1 MLAEGNQK
9 NCPLLLYINCLKTV
23 LFVLLIF
30 VLEKGYCQKEYNNW
44 YFGVH
49 AGLTFQSG
57 IPVPIM
63 NSAMYTGEGCAS
75 ISDKQ
80 GNLLFYTDGGTVY
93 NKLHAIMTN
102 GTGLL
107 GSFTSTQSALI
118 IQKPGCKSIY
128 YIFTVYYEGHGG
140 LNYSIVDLEKSNG
153 LGEVSIKNSPMFDT
167 VAEKLTA
174 IRHSNG
180 VDIWIIAH
188 EWNNNA
194 FLSYLLT
201 KNGLII
207 KSVKSHV
214 GEVLSYINI
223 ANSNGYLKPS
233 PNGKYLCDA
242 LCGLGYMQLF
252 KFDKLAGKVLN
263 PILILDSIPNPP
275 FNYGGIYAIEFS
287 PNSNFLYT
295 SSENHKMVY
304 QYTIINFDSCA
315 IVQSKCLIG
324 ISDKYGAMQL
334 GPNGKIYIAQSTNTS
349 LATISNPN
357 LNGIQC
363 MYQNKSFSLNGRIS
377 GSGLPNNP
385 FTGPYIQYDGC
396 YTGSFSFHLT
406 DTSSFIQW
414 DFGDPTNPNNTA
426 MGNDPIHFYSQ
437 AGTYI
442 IKAVYLTDW
451 NTYDTAI
458 STVWAIPKPSLFLT
472 DTVKSCGKQ
481 NVQLLADSIFD
492 HYVWN
497 TGDSVKDITVNEP
510 GWYTV
515 TASDCSCSLADS
527 VFVWSPEIQA
537 PQDVSVCPGIDLVL
551 SANYPGATY
560 LWNTG
565 SVQPILPVTESGLY
579 WVDIQADSCHIRDSC
594 IVIFVPLTLNLGNDT
609 VICDGQSVYLDA
621 SGVFDSL
628 VWWDGQT
635 ITSRIITDPGTYTA
649 IAYSQGC
656 SMADSITIKICSEIF
671 FPNII
676 TPNDDGKN
684 DVFRPVFKAVEQ
696 YHLLV
701 FNRWGRLLFESSDP
715 TTGWDGTH
723 KGSPCPPGTYY
734 FTASYLSQSITSRST
749 EQMSGAF
756 MLLR

>member
-1 MLAEGNQK
+1 MAEGNQE
-9 NCPLLLYINCLKTV
+9 NCPLLLYIDCLKTV
-23 LFVLLIF
+23 LFVLLIC
-30 VLEKGYCQKEYNNW
+30 VLNKGYCQKEYNNW
-44 YFGVH
+44 YFGIH
-49 AGLTFQSG
+49 AGVSFQSG
-57 IPVPIM
+57 MPVTLLNGIL
-63 NSAMYTGEGCAS
+63 NTGEGCAT
-75 ISDKQ
+75 ISDQQ
-80 GNLLFYTDGGTVY
+80 GNLLFYTDGITVY
-93 NKLHAIMTN
+93 DKLHNVMTN
-102 GTGLL
+102 GTSLMGNN
-107 GSFTSTQSALI
+107 TSTQSALI
-118 IQKPGCKSIY
+118 IQKPGCKTEY
-128 YIFTVYYEGHGG
+128 YVFTVYYEGNGG
-140 LNYSIVDLEKSNG
+140 LNYSIVDLEKNGG
-153 LGEVSIKNSPMFDT
+153 LGEVTVKNILLFDT

-174 IRHSNG
+174 VRHNNG
-180 VDIWIIAH
+180 IDIWIIGH
-188 EWNNNA
+188 QYNTNEY
-194 FLSYLLT
+194 LSFLLT
-201 KNGLII
+201 SNGIN
-207 KSVKSHV
+207 SN
-214 GEVLSYINI
+214 YINSKVGKVLLNQNI
-223 ANSNGYLKPS
+223 GNAMGYLKPS

-242 LCGLGYMQLF
+242 LCGLGYFQLM
-252 KFDKLAGKVLN
+252 KFDNKNGELFD
-263 PILILDSIPNPP
+263 PILVLDSTPDPPN
-275 FNYGGIYAIEFS
+275 NYFGIYGLEFS
-287 PNSNFLYT
+287 PNCQYIYT
-295 SSENHKMVY
+295 NSENHQKIF
-304 QYTIINFDSCA
+304 QYSIQNHDSVGII
-315 IVQSKCLIG
+315 QSKCLIG
-324 ISDKYGAMQL
+324 ISNDCGAMQL
-334 GPNGKIYIAQSTNTS
+334 GPNGNIFIAQSFKPFLS
-349 LATISNPN
+349 AICNPN
-357 LNGIQC
+357 LEGIQC
-363 MYQNKSFSLNGRIS
+363 IYQDKSISLNGRLAS
-377 GSGLPNNP
+377 FGLPNNP
-385 FTGPYIQYDGC
+385 FTAPYIQYDGC
-396 YTGSFSFHLT
+396 YTGNYSFHLT

-414 DFGDPTNPNNTA
+414 DFGDPTYPNNTA
-426 MGNDPIHFYSQ
+426 MGNDPIHVYSQ

-458 STVWAIPKPSLFLT
+458 STVWAIPRPSLFLT
-472 DTVKSCGKQ
+472 DTIKSCGKQ

-497 TGDSVKDITVNEP
+497 TGDSVKEIIVNEP

-515 TASDCSCSLADS
+515 TASDCSCSLTDS

-565 SVQPILPVTESGLY
+565 SVQPILPVTEPGLY

-594 IVIFVPLTLNLGNDT
+594 NVIFVPLTLNLGNDT
-609 VICDGQSVYLDA
+609 VICDGQSVYIDA
-621 SGVFDSL
+621 SGMFDSL

-701 FNRWGRLLFESSDP
+701 FNRWGRVLFESNDP
-715 TTGWDGTH
+715 TLGWDGMH

-734 FTASYLSQSITSRST
+734 FTASYLSQSITSRTT
-749 EQMSGAF
+749 EQISGAF